1 MKLVAKKNEPIMTE
15 ACSVRRTVNII
26 GDGWSF
32 MILRECYFGV
42 RRFQDFQEI
51 LGIPRGTLT
60 VRLNTLVTENILKK
74 ETSDQNKKRLVYRLT
89 KQGLDL
95 YKVMIALM
103 SYGDKWIEDSPKKPL
118 KLTHKTCNH
127 ESHPF
132 VGCPHCRQEIYASD
146 VTYKHGPGFGL
157 EPAFT
162 GPKLR
167 KSTDPLLIE
176 KRRPSSVARA
186 HRTIGDHWGFMVLRE
201 AFFKVRR
208 FDQIQNKLGIAPNTL
223 TNRLNHFLKEGIFH
237 KVQYQANP
245 DRFEYRLTDKG
256 RAIFSSFMAML
267 SWGDKW
273 LAKDGV
279 PLILTH
285 QKCGHDFTP
294 LVMCDFCKNEIH
306 AKDMLYETKYVD
318 PKESLKNVDFGG
330 LANIYLPK

>member
-1 MKLVAKKNEPIMTE
+1 MNTIAENIEPIMAD

-51 LGIPRGTLT
+51 LNIPRGTLT
-60 VRLNTLVTENILKK
+60 ARLNALVSENILQKK
-74 ETSDQNKKRLVYRLT
+74 SSDPSKKRLEYRLT
-89 KQGLDL
+89 KQGVDL
-95 YKVMIALM
+95 YKVMLALM
-103 SYGDKWIEDSPKKPL
+103 SYGDRWIDAAPKQPL
-118 KLTHKTCNH
+118 KLKHKICNH

-132 VGCPHCRQEIYASD
+132 VGCPHCRQEIIASE
-146 VTYKHGPGFGL
+146 VIYRNGPGFGL
-157 EPAFT
+157 EPAYP

-167 KSTDPLLIE
+167 KSADPLLIE

-186 HRTIGDHWGFMVLRE
+186 LRTIGDQWGFMVLRE

-223 TNRLNHFLKEGIFH
+223 ANRLNHFLNEGIFQ
-237 KVQYQANP
+237 KVQYQSNP
-245 DRFEYRLTDKG
+245 DRFEYRLTPKG

-267 SWGDKW
+267 AWGDKW
-273 LAKDGV
+273 LAKDGP

-285 QKCGHDFTP
+285 QNCGHDFTP

-306 AKDMLYETKYVD
+306 AKDMEYDTVYTD
-318 PKESLKNVDFGG
+318 PRASVKHSD
-330 LANIYLPK
+330 

>member
-1 MKLVAKKNEPIMTE
+1 VNTIAENIEPIMAD

-51 LGIPRGTLT
+51 LSIPRGTLT
-60 VRLNTLVTENILKK
+60 ARLNTLVSENILQKK
-74 ETSDQNKKRLVYRLT
+74 SSDPSKKRLEYRLT
-89 KQGLDL
+89 KQGIDL

-103 SYGDKWIEDSPKKPL
+103 SYGDRWIEASPKQPL
-118 KLTHKTCNH
+118 KLKHKTCNH

-132 VGCPHCRQEIYASD
+132 VGCPHCRQEIIASE
-146 VTYKHGPGFGL
+146 VTYRNGPGFGL
-157 EPAFT
+157 EPAYP

-167 KSTDPLLIE
+167 KSADPVLLE

-186 HRTIGDHWGFMVLRE
+186 LRTIGDQWGFMVLRE

-223 TNRLNHFLKEGIFH
+223 ANRLNHFLNEGIFQ
-237 KVQYQANP
+237 KVQYQSNP
-245 DRFEYRLTDKG
+245 DRFEYRLTPKG

-267 SWGDKW
+267 AWGDKW
-273 LAKDGV
+273 LAKDGP

-285 QKCGHDFTP
+285 QNCGHDFTP
-294 LVMCDFCKNEIH
+294 LVMCDFCKNELH
-306 AKDMLYETKYVD
+306 AKDMAYDTTYSD
-318 PKESLKNVDFGG
+318 PRASVKHSD
-330 LANIYLPK
+330 

>member
-1 MKLVAKKNEPIMTE
+1 MNTIAENIEPIMAD

-51 LGIPRGTLT
+51 LSIPRGTLT
-60 VRLNTLVTENILKK
+60 ARLNTLVSENILQKK
-74 ETSDQNKKRLVYRLT
+74 SSDPSKKRLEYRLT
-89 KQGLDL
+89 KQGIDL

-103 SYGDKWIEDSPKKPL
+103 SYGDRWIEASPKQPL
-118 KLTHKTCNH
+118 KLKHKTCNH

-132 VGCPHCRQEIYASD
+132 VGCPHCRQEIIASE
-146 VTYKHGPGFGL
+146 VTYRNGPGFGL
-157 EPAFT
+157 EPAYP

-167 KSTDPLLIE
+167 KSADPVLLE

-186 HRTIGDHWGFMVLRE
+186 LRTIGDQWGFMVLRE

-223 TNRLNHFLKEGIFH
+223 ANRLNHFLNEGIFQ
-237 KVQYQANP
+237 KVQYQSNP
-245 DRFEYRLTDKG
+245 DRFEYRLTPKG

-267 SWGDKW
+267 AWGDKW
-273 LAKDGV
+273 LAKDGP

-285 QKCGHDFTP
+285 QNCGHDFTP

-306 AKDMLYETKYVD
+306 AKDMAYDTTYND
-318 PKESLKNVDFGG
+318 PRASIKHSD
-330 LANIYLPK
+330 

>member
-1 MKLVAKKNEPIMTE
+1 MNTIAENIEPIMAD

-51 LGIPRGTLT
+51 LNIPRGTLT
-60 VRLNTLVTENILKK
+60 ARLNALVSENILQKK
-74 ETSDQNKKRLVYRLT
+74 SSDPSKKRLEYRLT
-89 KQGLDL
+89 KQGVDL
-95 YKVMIALM
+95 YKVMLALM
-103 SYGDKWIEDSPKKPL
+103 SYGDRWIDAAPKQPL
-118 KLTHKTCNH
+118 KLKHKICNH

-132 VGCPHCRQEIYASD
+132 VGCPHCRQEIIASE
-146 VTYKHGPGFGL
+146 VIYRNGPGFGL
-157 EPAFT
+157 EPAYP

-167 KSTDPLLIE
+167 KSADPLLIE

-186 HRTIGDHWGFMVLRE
+186 LRTIGDQWGFMVLRE

-223 TNRLNHFLKEGIFH
+223 ANRLNHFLNEGIFQ
-237 KVQYQANP
+237 KVQYQSNP
-245 DRFEYRLTDKG
+245 DRFEYRLTPKG

-267 SWGDKW
+267 AWGDKW
-273 LAKDGV
+273 LAKDGP

-285 QKCGHDFTP
+285 QNCGHDFTP

-306 AKDMLYETKYVD
+306 AKDMEYDTVYTD
-318 PKESLKNVDFGG
+318 PRASVKHTD
-330 LANIYLPK
+330 

>member
-1 MKLVAKKNEPIMTE
+1 VNTIAENIEPIMAD

-51 LGIPRGTLT
+51 LSIPRGTLT
-60 VRLNTLVTENILKK
+60 ARLNTLVSENILQKK
-74 ETSDQNKKRLVYRLT
+74 SSDPSKKRLEYRLT
-89 KQGLDL
+89 KQGIDL

-103 SYGDKWIEDSPKKPL
+103 SYGDRWIEASPKQPL
-118 KLTHKTCNH
+118 KLKHKTCNH

-132 VGCPHCRQEIYASD
+132 VGCPHCRQEIIASE
-146 VTYKHGPGFGL
+146 VTYRNGPGFGL
-157 EPAFT
+157 EPAYP

-167 KSTDPLLIE
+167 KSADPVLLE

-186 HRTIGDHWGFMVLRE
+186 LRTIGDQWGFMVLRE

-223 TNRLNHFLKEGIFH
+223 ANRLNHFLNEGIFQ
-237 KVQYQANP
+237 KVQYQSNP
-245 DRFEYRLTDKG
+245 DRFEYRLTPKG

-267 SWGDKW
+267 AWGDKW
-273 LAKDGV
+273 LAKDGP

-285 QKCGHDFTP
+285 QNCGHDFTP
-294 LVMCDFCKNEIH
+294 LVMCDFCKNELH
-306 AKDMLYETKYVD
+306 AKDMAYDTTYTD
-318 PKESLKNVDFGG
+318 PRASVKHSD
-330 LANIYLPK
+330 

>member
-1 MKLVAKKNEPIMTE
+1 MNTIAENIEPIMAD

-51 LGIPRGTLT
+51 LSIPRGTLT
-60 VRLNTLVTENILKK
+60 ARLNTLVSENILQKK
-74 ETSDQNKKRLVYRLT
+74 SSDPSKKRLEYRLT
-89 KQGLDL
+89 KQGIDL

-103 SYGDKWIEDSPKKPL
+103 SYGDRWIEASPKQPL
-118 KLTHKTCNH
+118 KLKHKTCNH

-132 VGCPHCRQEIYASD
+132 VGCPHCRQEIIASE
-146 VTYKHGPGFGL
+146 VTYRNGSGFGL
-157 EPAFT
+157 EPAYP

-167 KSTDPLLIE
+167 KSADPVLLE
-176 KRRPSSVARA
+176 KRLPSSVARA
-186 HRTIGDHWGFMVLRE
+186 LRTIGDQWGFMVLRE

-223 TNRLNHFLKEGIFH
+223 ANRLNHFLNEGIFQ
-237 KVQYQANP
+237 KVQYQSNP
-245 DRFEYRLTDKG
+245 DRFEYRLTPKG

-267 SWGDKW
+267 AWGDKW
-273 LAKDGV
+273 LAKDGP

-285 QKCGHDFTP
+285 QNCGHDFTP

-306 AKDMLYETKYVD
+306 AKDMAYDTTYTD
-318 PKESLKNVDFGG
+318 PRVSVKHSD
-330 LANIYLPK
+330 

>member
-1 MKLVAKKNEPIMTE
+1 
-15 ACSVRRTVNII
+15 
-26 GDGWSF
+26 

-60 VRLNTLVTENILKK
+60 ARLTTLVSENILKK
-74 ETSDQNKKRLVYRLT
+74 ETSDPNKKRLEYRLT
-89 KQGLDL
+89 KQGIDL

-103 SYGDKWIEDSPKKPL
+103 SYGDKWIDASIKQPL
-118 KLTHKTCNH
+118 KLKHKLCNH
-127 ESHPF
+127 ETHPF

-146 VTYKHGPGFGL
+146 VTYRHGPGFGH
-157 EPAFT
+157 EPAYP

-167 KSTDPLLIE
+167 KSADPLLIE

-186 HRTIGDHWGFMVLRE
+186 LRAIGDQWGFMVLRE

-223 TNRLNHFLKEGIFH
+223 TNRLNHFLQEGIFQ
-237 KVQYQANP
+237 KVQYQSNP

-267 SWGDKW
+267 AWGDKW
-273 LAKDGV
+273 LAKGGV

-294 LVMCDFCKNEIH
+294 LVMCDYCKNEIH
-306 AKDMLYETKYVD
+306 AKDMSYDTMYTD
-318 PKESLKNVDFGG
+318 PKSLVSHND
-330 LANIYLPK
+330 

>member
-1 MKLVAKKNEPIMTE
+1 MAE

-51 LGIPRGTLT
+51 LNIPRGTLT
-60 VRLNTLVTENILKK
+60 ARLNTLVAENILRKT
-74 ETSDQNKKRLVYRLT
+74 TSDPSKKRLEYRLT
-89 KQGLDL
+89 KQGIDL

-103 SYGDKWIEDSPKKPL
+103 SYGDKWIDASPKQPL
-118 KLTHKTCNH
+118 KLKHKICNH

-132 VGCPHCRQEIYASD
+132 VGCPHCRQEITASE
-146 VTYKHGPGFGL
+146 VTYRNGPGFGL
-157 EPAFT
+157 ESAYP

-167 KSTDPLLIE
+167 KSADPLLIE
-176 KRRPSSVARA
+176 RRRPSSVARA
-186 HRTIGDHWGFMVLRE
+186 LRTIGDQWGFMVLRE

-208 FDQIQNKLGIAPNTL
+208 FDQIQAKLGIAPNTL
-223 TNRLNHFLKEGIFH
+223 ANRLNHFLNEGMFQ
-237 KVQYQANP
+237 KVQYQSNP
-245 DRFEYRLTDKG
+245 ERFEYRLTPKG

-267 SWGDKW
+267 AWGDKW
-273 LAKDGV
+273 LSKDG
-279 PLILTH
+279 PPIILSH

-306 AKDMLYETKYVD
+306 AKDMHYDTVYSD
-318 PKESLKNVDFGG
+318 PKKSVQHTDS
-330 LANIYLPK
+330 

>member
-1 MKLVAKKNEPIMTE
+1 VNKLVVIIEPVMAE

-51 LGIPRGTLT
+51 LSIPRGTLT
-60 VRLNTLVTENILKK
+60 ARLNTLVTENILRKSI
-74 ETSDQNKKRLVYRLT
+74 SDPNKKRLEYRLT
-89 KQGLDL
+89 KQGIDL

-103 SYGDKWIEDSPKKPL
+103 SYGDRWIDASPKQPL
-118 KLTHKTCNH
+118 KLKHKICNH

-132 VGCPHCRQEIYASD
+132 VGCPHCRQEITASE
-146 VTYKHGPGFGL
+146 VHYRNGPGFGY
-157 EPAFT
+157 EPAYP

-176 KRRPSSVARA
+176 RRRPSSVARA
-186 HRTIGDHWGFMVLRE
+186 LRTIGDQWGFMVLRE

-208 FDQIQNKLGIAPNTL
+208 FDQIQTKLGIAPNTL
-223 TNRLNHFLKEGIFH
+223 ANRLNHFLNEGMFQ
-237 KVQYQANP
+237 KVQYQNNP
-245 DRFEYRLTDKG
+245 DRFEYRLTPKG

-267 SWGDKW
+267 AWGDKW
-273 LAKDGV
+273 LSKDG
-279 PLILTH
+279 PPIILTH

-306 AKDMLYETKYVD
+306 AKDMQYDTAYAD
-318 PKESLKNVDFGG
+318 PKESVKHAG
-330 LANIYLPK
+330 

>member
-1 MKLVAKKNEPIMTE
+1 VNTIAENIEPIMAD

-51 LGIPRGTLT
+51 LSIPRGTLT
-60 VRLNTLVTENILKK
+60 ARLNTLVSENILQKK
-74 ETSDQNKKRLVYRLT
+74 SSDPSKKRLEYRLT
-89 KQGLDL
+89 KQGIDL

-103 SYGDKWIEDSPKKPL
+103 GYGDRWIEASPKQPL
-118 KLTHKTCNH
+118 KLKHKTCNH

-132 VGCPHCRQEIYASD
+132 VGCPHCRQEIIASE
-146 VTYKHGPGFGL
+146 VTYRNGPGFGL
-157 EPAFT
+157 EPAYP

-167 KSTDPLLIE
+167 KSADPVLLE

-186 HRTIGDHWGFMVLRE
+186 LRTIGDQWGFMVLRE

-223 TNRLNHFLKEGIFH
+223 ANRLNHFLNEGIFQ
-237 KVQYQANP
+237 KVQYQSNP
-245 DRFEYRLTDKG
+245 DRFEYRLTPKG

-267 SWGDKW
+267 AWGDKW
-273 LAKDGV
+273 LAKDGP

-285 QKCGHDFTP
+285 HNCGHDFTP
-294 LVMCDFCKNEIH
+294 LVMCDFCKNELH
-306 AKDMLYETKYVD
+306 AKDMAYDTTYRD
-318 PKESLKNVDFGG
+318 PRASVKHSD
-330 LANIYLPK
+330 